1 MTMSPMTSPPARP
14 RPHGRTA
21 LAWWF
26 RVVGIVYVVLGV
38 TFVPAINAGRIELLV
53 PGFDGGAIAARGL
66 VDYLFMFGLE
76 ELVLGSFLVVA
87 SFRPRW
93 WEPLVWL
100 LVALSAIR
108 GIGHDAY
115 MIASGYSVLT
125 NTAFAIFHLALIAT
139 GLVLLRRFRAAAGVT
154 TASSAAASSRATAP
168 QGLSG

>member
-1 MTMSPMTSPPARP
+1 MTPMTSPATRP
-14 RPHGRTA
+14 GPHGQTA

-26 RVVGIVYVVLGV
+26 RVVGIVYVGLGV

-53 PGFDGGAIAARGL
+53 PGFDGGDVALRGL

-76 ELVLGSFLVVA
+76 EIVLGSFLVFA

-108 GIGHDAY
+108 GIGHDVY
-115 MIASGYSVLT
+115 MIASGYSVVT
-125 NTAFAIFHLALIAT
+125 NAAFAVFHAALITT
-139 GLVLLRRFRAAAGVT
+139 GLVLLRRFRASPPSSAPVPVAGRG
-154 TASSAAASSRATAP
+154 TASATSP
-168 QGLSG
+168 R